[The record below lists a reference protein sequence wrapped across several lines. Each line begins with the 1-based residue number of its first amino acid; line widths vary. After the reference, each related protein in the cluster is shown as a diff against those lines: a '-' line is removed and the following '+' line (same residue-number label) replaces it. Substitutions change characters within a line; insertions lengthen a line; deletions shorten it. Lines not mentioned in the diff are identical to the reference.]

1 MNGGTS
7 APISRRRGGLHKKVR
22 FSMHSKKLG
31 RAVRWADGYV
41 NMNLEEISRRR
52 HSRDGA

>member
-1 MNGGTS
+1 MWAHLPPSPGGEADCT
-7 APISRRRGGLHKKVR
+7 KKVR

-41 NMNLEEISRRR
+41 NMNLEEFSRRR